1 MTSSCLKT
9 ELSYLFL
16 LTLYSSSAYGCT
28 PNQTII
34 IILIECRPFKQS
46 LTSKNRKLY
55 QLPLYYPS
63 SFKFQLNVSDSSPTR
78 FKCGQFSLCT
88 HLVQS
93 DRPFIIFKFTKT
105 DMRHPR
111 SPFFQFS
118 SIYGKQPKQEDIIPP
133 CRQGTSLYFF
143 AAAENLQN
151 PVIKLF

>member
-111 SPFFQFS
+111 SPFFSFQAFMVS
-118 SIYGKQPKQEDIIPP
+118 NLNKKILFHLVDRVPVFTFLQQQKIY
-133 CRQGTSLYFF
+133 RTL
-143 AAAENLQN
+143 
-151 PVIKLF
+151 